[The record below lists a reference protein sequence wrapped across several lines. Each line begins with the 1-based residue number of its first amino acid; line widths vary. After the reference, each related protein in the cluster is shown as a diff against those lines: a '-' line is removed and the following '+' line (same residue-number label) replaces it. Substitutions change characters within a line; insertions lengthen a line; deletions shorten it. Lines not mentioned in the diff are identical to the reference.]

1 MKQIEFFGKG
11 LAIFSFI
18 AICFVAVFSALELLL
33 ALIG

>member
-1 MKQIEFFGKG
+1 MKQIEFFGKA

-18 AICFVAVFSALELLL
+18 AICLVGLFSALELLL